1 MSTSTGVARSR
12 IDLNAVRA
20 TLRELYEGLRD
31 VTEEIIDDHKK
42 LGVCSGY
49 SQFQKD
55 LPTAWLERASDR
67 MRRTNYKIAFVG
79 PFKAG
84 KSTFLS
90 ALLEQPGLLPAEDAE
105 CTFSVGV
112 VAAPPP
118 GEPEH
123 VKVSYFS
130 PEESLRNILSHTR
143 YAKVFEEDRKTHS
156 DILREFTTDRAIEFI
171 RDSAEKHAS
180 SDLQQEADELKNF
193 VEAYKRF
200 RDRLGKTHVD
210 SIEELPQYVRK
221 EEGIGHLLL
230 IKIVE
235 IYRNNPVIKKQNFQI
250 ADTPGTDSMNEAA
263 RTITLNYLKE
273 ADAVVYLAEARGL
286 SENFDRIRK
295 ELNKYHNEIREKMFI
310 VANKADWYEVR
321 SMRKNG
327 AEKAPIEIVFQNIV
341 DPLRAMGL
349 NEKRL
354 YFTCGRFSEL
364 NQKLDNGNISPEENQ
379 QLATIRKALEDKRNA
394 LDSTLNP
401 VLLNKLTDCFGDGGM
416 QTFRHDLVDYLE
428 YDIQVE
434 RLKEIYF
441 DLNRVHTALNQLL
454 DPEQGR
460 LKDILALLKP
470 RSQQITEFF
479 EQAKTRF
486 LDQVS
491 RFFNEER
498 TPVAIGN
505 LMAKAWEK
513 MDANIVEKIDRLN
526 LDGFRAKLAVPTPFN
541 VKMEVIQYLKHDL
554 SDTYVQTIR
563 EAVSP
568 VFRSKL
574 MDQVKESRVGDV
586 LKHLSDGFGSE
597 FSITFENLLDSFN
610 RGLDHFTRMR
620 TSEETWD
627 VLDAEMK
634 PAGFETEWSDKVA
647 DEFRADMKNV
657 FTERYMQYTEKLKKT
672 LSRHY
677 LEFIRYLFID
687 MEKTLDEVSAA
698 IRKDPDRVDLPVKL
712 LTGRDEENEDER
724 KQRCLLSYFRQFEA
738 VKSVYEDVSPKFTE
752 AK

>member
-1 MSTSTGVARSR
+1 MSTSVTRSR
-12 IDLNAVRA
+12 IDLNTVRI

-31 VTEEIIDDHKK
+31 VTEEIVKDHKK

-49 SQFQKD
+49 SQFQKE

-67 MRRTNYKIAFVG
+67 MRKTKYKIAFVG

-90 ALLEQPGLLPAEDAE
+90 ALLQQPGLLPAEDAE

-112 VAAPPP
+112 VSAP
-118 GEPEH
+118 GEGEQEH
-123 VKVSYFS
+123 VKVTYFS
-130 PEESLRNILSHTR
+130 AEECLRNILAHTR
-143 YAKVFEEDRKTHS
+143 YAKVFEEDAKER
-156 DILREFTTDRAIEFI
+156 DVILKEFTTDRALEFA

-180 SDLQQEADELKNF
+180 SDLQQEAEELRDF
-193 VEAYKRF
+193 IDAYKKF
-200 RDRLGKTHVD
+200 RDRLGKVHVD
-210 SIEELPQYVRK
+210 SILELPQFVRK

-230 IKIVE
+230 IKVVE
-235 IYRNNPVIKKQNFQI
+235 IYRDNPVIKKQNFQI

-295 ELNKYHNEIREKMFI
+295 ELNQYHNEIREKMFV

-321 SMRKNG
+321 SMKKNG
-327 AEKAPIEIVFQNIV
+327 AQKAPIEVVFQNII
-341 DPLRAMGL
+341 DPLRALGL

-354 YFTCGRFSEL
+354 YFTCGRISEL
-364 NQKLDNGNISPEENQ
+364 NQKLENGSITPEENL
-379 QLATIRKALEDKRNA
+379 QLGTIRKALEDKRNA
-394 LDSTLNP
+394 LDPTLNP
-401 VLLNKLTDCFGDGGM
+401 VLLNKLTDAFGDGGM

-434 RLKEIYF
+434 RLKEIYL
-441 DLNRVHTALNQLL
+441 DLNKVYNSLEQLL
-454 DPEQGR
+454 DPEEGR

-479 EQAKTRF
+479 ETAKDRF

-505 LMAKAWEK
+505 LMAKSWEK
-513 MDANIVEKIDRLN
+513 MDGYINEKVDKLN
-526 LDGFRAKLAVPTPFN
+526 LDGFRAKLSVPTPFN
-541 VKMEVIQYLKHDL
+541 VKMEVIQHLKHDL
-554 SDTYVQTIR
+554 SNTYVQTIR

-586 LKHLSDGFGSE
+586 LKHLSDGFGTE
-597 FSITFENLLDSFN
+597 FSITFENLLDGFN

-647 DEFRADMKNV
+647 DEFRADMKKV
-657 FTERYMQYTEKLKKT
+657 FTERYMAYTEKLKKI

-677 LEFIRYLFID
+677 LEFIRHLFVD

-712 LTGRDEENEDER
+712 LTGRETETDDEK
-724 KQRCLLSYFRQFEA
+724 KQRCLLAYFRQFE
-738 VKSVYEDVSPKFTE
+738 VVRNVYADVSPKFQTI
-752 AK
+752 KS